1 MKMIKAHLKNRM
13 IAAIAASALLNIGR
27 MIYLDNDL
35 GRLITRPAEIA
46 AYTAA
51 SLVVFFLFFY
61 VVDLAL
67 PALSGKKGSDD
78 SFFSASGKAGTVR
91 SGFLARC
98 HRYLP
103 LAEGLLVFI
112 MNLLAFL
119 AYFPGIFSYDID
131 YQTWQA
137 AGSIPLN
144 NHHPVL
150 HTLIWKAFYDLE
162 QLTGVRYLGI
172 TAYGILQILVV
183 SITAAWLMKKV
194 GEYGMPTTARLVFL
208 ILTLFMPHM
217 AIFSMIPTKDVYFA
231 CALIVFTVKAFEIA
245 WENANEHRVG
255 TKKGDRT
262 LKQPLEL
269 LIFGVLACL
278 LRNNMLYVVILLLA
292 VSLAV
297 RYPKRLVL
305 SLAGIIAVVL
315 LMTMVIFPA
324 SGVERGPVGESMSI
338 PMQQLARAYE
348 TGENVLTVDER
359 EQIRMYLPEVTRYN
373 PRFADPIKNS
383 FDEVYY
389 LEHKGEFWSIYF
401 SIGKKMPGTYLD
413 AFLATNVDYWYLF
426 AETSDPFADREY
438 IETGIYR
445 VDEYPMERASL
456 LPGLYQSL
464 ETWAHFENGFMKRF
478 PILYTLAA
486 PFAFVY
492 VLAYVILRRG
502 GKPFGPILVIYGGLL
517 ATYLLGP
524 VSNFRYVYPL
534 FLAMPLL
541 VFPIF
546 CIRGLKFSEEDL

>member
-61 VVDLAL
+61 VVDQ
-67 PALSGKKGSDD
+67 ALSVLEGRKGTETPV
-78 SFFSASGKAGTVR
+78 KPAGEKQKDRKRQWVTV
-91 SGFLARC
+91 AE
-98 HRYLP
+98 RYLP
-103 LAEGLLVFI
+103 FAEGLLVLV

-150 HTLIWKAFYDLE
+150 HTLIWKGFYDLE
-162 QLTGVRYLGI
+162 QLTKIRYLGI
-172 TAYGILQILVV
+172 IAYGILQILVV

-208 ILTLFMPHM
+208 VLTLFMPHM
-217 AIFSMIPTKDVYFA
+217 AVFSMIPTKDVYFA

-245 WENANEHRVG
+245 WENANEHREG
-255 TKKGDRT
+255 EKKGDRA

-297 RYPKRLVL
+297 RYRKRLIL

-315 LMTMVIFPA
+315 LMTRVIFPA
-324 SGVERGPVGESMSI
+324 AGVEQGPVGESMSI

-348 TGENVLTVDER
+348 TGEDVLTVDER

-383 FDEVYY
+383 FDEAYY
-389 LEHKGEFWSIYF
+389 LEHKGEFWRLYF
-401 SIGKKMPGTYLD
+401 SIGKKMPGAYLN

-438 IETGIYR
+438 IETGVYR
-445 VDEYPMERASL
+445 VDEYPMERYSL
-456 LPGLYQSL
+456 LPALYQSL

-478 PILYTLAA
+478 PILYTLAT

-492 VLAYVILRRG
+492 VLAYVILKRD

-541 VFPIF
+541 MLPIF
-546 CIRGLKFSEEDL
+546 GMRGLKFSEEDL